1 MCGVFFGFVKLAPRF
16 MKSCKK
22 VCEIVGLLSSCRII
36 NLFSSAPAQMRS
48 TTWTG
53 IWSVTFGNKKTDFY
67 LLNSREYI
75 LLFRKCEREASPF
88 QHEKQVIN
96 LISWTEDFQIL
107 LIYSCRHLSS
117 QVPQPTSI
125 ESNWKKMKQ
134 EKFTTSNKGSRRHTA
149 ANRLRTTQAL
159 AATKPLTIALDSDT
173 TGCCRD
179 LLKMF
184 SSI

>member
-75 LLFRKCEREASPF
+75 SFFRKCEREASPF

-107 LIYSCRHLSS
+107 LIYSCCHLSS

-125 ESNWKKMKQ
+125 ESNWK
-134 EKFTTSNKGSRRHTA
+134 NKWNRRNLQHQIKVPGDIPRPIVFVQPKPWPLP
-149 ANRLRTTQAL
+149 NLLR
-159 AATKPLTIALDSDT
+159 
-173 TGCCRD
+173 
-179 LLKMF
+179 
-184 SSI
+184 